1 MEHKLKDYEDVKRKR
16 KDTFIY
22 DKRKDLVVPK
32 KYLDQISASSGDRLS
47 VKSDRINQTITISLI
62 EK

>member
-16 KDTFIY
+16 KDTLIY
-22 DKRKDLVVPK
+22 DKRKDFVVPK
-32 KYLDQISASSGDRLS
+32 KHLDQISASSGDLLS